1 MKNNKNLKVA
11 AGLLVL
17 VLLTTCV
24 IGTTLARYTTADS
37 ASDTARVAKWG
48 IELAVG
54 GNLFGTNYAENS
66 TNEGANKIIAATSH
80 SVSAFDGNDVVAPGT
95 KNDVGFKVDV
105 KGQPE
110 VSYKMLANTANNED
124 VYLNAGTYGMMVE
137 EYGLNASSN
146 VAGLYVK
153 NGDAYSIVPDGT
165 AWADD
170 TQYYSLHDKVIVG
183 EKYYPISWYV
193 ENAGFEAIT
202 TAGRNIV
209 DIADDMVDNIDGR
222 QGIANQISDAYY
234 QLTWEWKFEQGHDG
248 EDTILGNLIAG
259 KDNIVVLVN
268 DTFCTLEIVDGQ
280 AVIDNTVYANLE
292 VRFEI
297 EVTVQQVD

>member
-1 MKNNKNLKVA
+1 MNLKVA

-66 TNEGANKIIAATSH
+66 TNEGANQIMAGTSQ

-110 VSYKMLANTANNED
+110 VSYKMLAETANNED

-165 AWADD
+165 AWADG
-170 TQYYSLHDKVIVG
+170 THYYSLHDEVIVG

-193 ENAGFEAIT
+193 ENAGFEVIT
-202 TAGRNIV
+202 TAGKNIEE
-209 DIADDMVDNIDGR
+209 IANDMVGKINGR
-222 QGIANQISDAYY
+222 QGIANQISDASY

-280 AVIDNTVYANLE
+280 AVIDSTVYANLE